1 MTKFAVVPVIN
12 KNFNHAIPYT
22 YASKSYLKSV
32 TPVIGRFKF
41 FKCLWPYDLTQFKV
55 NMCNHITLRKCLHL
69 SIFHIN
75 IHSVLPTAERG
86 LYSVENYQLKVARL

>member
-55 NMCNHITLRKCLHL
+55 TCVIILHCENVYICLFFTL
-69 SIFHIN
+69 IFTQYCPPLKEVYI
-75 IHSVLPTAERG
+75 
-86 LYSVENYQLKVARL
+86 QLKIIN